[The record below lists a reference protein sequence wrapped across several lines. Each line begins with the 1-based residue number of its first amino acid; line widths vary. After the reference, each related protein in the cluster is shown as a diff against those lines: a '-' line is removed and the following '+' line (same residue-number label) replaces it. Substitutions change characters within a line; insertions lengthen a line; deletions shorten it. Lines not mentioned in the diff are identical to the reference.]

1 MCAHLASGVAALGAR
16 NLEFAAISERLAF
29 DHRQASVEFRRRGGG
44 RGSGGSGSGGSGGG
58 GGGGSGGSGGGGG
71 GDTSACDDAFALLPS
86 SLGEH
91 EFVVWFGD
99 LNYRIALD
107 AELVRNFIGAGD
119 FETLRMADQLLLAR
133 SAGDAF
139 DGYEEAL
146 LHFVPTYKF
155 ELGGNQYDR
164 TRAPAWCDRILWC
177 EAAAAAAAAAAA
189 PSGAGGSLS
198 APPLASGCGF
208 PLIACSEYRSHAITL
223 SDHRPGNSHLC
234 CTFSS
239 SRFLPVHNT

>member
-16 NLEFAAISERLAF
+16 NLEFAAISERLTF

-58 GGGGSGGSGGGGG
+58 GGGGGGGGE
-71 GDTSACDDAFALLPS
+71 TSACDDASGLLPS

-234 CTFSS
+234 CVTVG
-239 SRFLPVHNT
+239 PT